1 LSKGAPTSLA
11 VGDAG
16 DHGSPASILYVW
28 FSAVDASPR
37 LSNLRVHDT
46 VLIQKPM
53 KLTNFTDFGLRAL
66 ILLADRKGEV
76 LSAATIA
83 DHFNVSRHHMAKVL
97 QELSAAGYVEG
108 IRGAQGGVRLAR
120 DPRDI
125 RIGDVVRRLDKDQ
138 ALVDCFRN
146 GWTDC
151 ALLPRCRLKGML
163 ARAKQGF
170 LRELDRFTI
179 SDCLE
184 KNGAARAHDL
194 AD

>member
-1 LSKGAPTSLA
+1 
-11 VGDAG
+11 
-16 DHGSPASILYVW
+16 
-28 FSAVDASPR
+28 
-37 LSNLRVHDT
+37 
-46 VLIQKPM
+46 M
-53 KLTNFTDFGLRAL
+53 KLSNFTDFGLRAL

-184 KNGAARAHDL
+184 KNGAARALDL

>member
-1 LSKGAPTSLA
+1 
-11 VGDAG
+11 
-16 DHGSPASILYVW
+16 
-28 FSAVDASPR
+28 
-37 LSNLRVHDT
+37 
-46 VLIQKPM
+46 M

-66 ILLADRKGEV
+66 ILLASRKGEV
-76 LSAATIA
+76 LSAAAIA

-97 QELSAAGYVEG
+97 QELSGYVEG
-108 IRGAQGGVRLAR
+108 IRGAQGGVRLAK

-125 RIGDVVRRLDKDQ
+125 RIGDVVRGLDKDQ
-138 ALVDCFRN
+138 ALVDCFRD

-163 ARAKQGF
+163 ARGKQGF

-184 KNGAARAHDL
+184 KNGSVPVPDL
-194 AD
+194 VE